1 MDDHRI
7 YAMSFASVYPH
18 YVHKVEKKGRKKDE
32 LDEVI
37 CWLTGYSRA
46 QLARVIATKVDF
58 STFFGEAPSLHPD
71 AELVTGTVCGV
82 RVEEVAHPLMR
93 RIRILD
99 KLVDELAKGRPMA
112 KVLRQEEI
120 PAKPGKSNAAKPGK
134 RSAAKP
140 GKRSAA
146 KKGGKDPS
154 AATPGKGA
162 TAKKSGKVRGAPK
175 TRKPRA

>member
-18 YVHKVEKKGRKKDE
+18 YVHKVEKKGRKKGE

-37 CWLTGYSRA
+37 CWLTGYSPA
-46 QLARVIATKVDF
+46 QLARVIATKIDF
-58 STFFGEAPSLHPD
+58 STFFGEAPSLHPN

-112 KVLRQEEI
+112 KVLRQEEV
-120 PAKPGKSNAAKPGK
+120 AAKPGK
-134 RSAAKP
+134 GA
-140 GKRSAA
+140 AA
-146 KKGGKDPS
+146 KKVGKVPN
-154 AATPGKGA
+154 AAKASKGA
-162 TAKKSGKVRGAPK
+162 AAKKRGKVPGAQK
-175 TRKPRA
+175 ARKPRA